1 MIRRPPRSTRT
12 DTLFPDTTLFRS
24 VDQQRLR
31 RRVVVEH
38 VVVDELEVPHH
49 FAGLAAE
56 RDQRRGI
63 TVVADATATEEVARL
78 AVGWQSDPI
87 KRRIDRHFGP
97 DIATTQA
104 LTVALAPGL
113 GILSAPSLHHRL
125 EFTYHLARAST
136 HHAP

>member
-63 TVVADATATEEVARL
+63 TVVADATATEEVARR
-78 AVGWQSDPI
+78 AGGWQVDQNQ
-87 KRRIDRHFGP
+87 RRIDRHVGP
-97 DIATTQA
+97 DVAPTKDLAGA
-104 LTVALAPGL
+104 LGPGL
-113 GILSAPSLHHRL
+113 GSRVGRSEEHTSELQSLMRL
-125 EFTYHLARAST
+125 PYAV
-136 HHAP
+136 